1 MTAAIATLLA
11 IPLALGFIT
20 FFSPIPRLSQA
31 LTVLGGLAS
40 LVLAGSLIGIG
51 NGRVS
56 ALGGLLYADSLS
68 VVLLVAVSL
77 VYATS
82 ALFAVGY
89 LRGEED
95 KPDFPRYARNF
106 HALLNF
112 FAFTMLLVPATDNLG
127 LMWVAVE
134 LTTIVSALMVA
145 LEGTGAALE
154 AAWKYI
160 LIASAGLALA
170 LIGVVLFYASGTGA
184 LGDAYEPNWTRLV
197 SASGELE
204 GATVRLA
211 FVFALI
217 GFGTKA
223 GLVPMHTW
231 LPDAHSEGPTPVSAL
246 LSGALLADAM
256 YAVFRFYGITV
267 GAVGPEFPRTLLFIF
282 GISSLLLAGFFVLI
296 QRDFKRLLA
305 YSSIEHMGI
314 LAVGAALGTP
324 LALYGTALHIL
335 THAAT
340 KSLAFFGAGSI
351 LRKLGTKE
359 TAGARGLIHVVP
371 ATAVLFLA
379 AILALSGIP
388 PFGVFRSEFLILA
401 GGFSAGGI
409 LLLPAILLLVL
420 VNLAFLGLFGYA
432 NRMVLGAPP
441 EGVKRGEASKW
452 MVAAMALDFVFVLG
466 LGLWA
471 PGPLSELLQSAA
483 VVIVGEGL

>member
-1 MTAAIATLLA
+1 MTAVLVSLLVV
-11 IPLALGFIT
+11 PLVLGIVT
-20 FFSPIPRLSQA
+20 YLSPSPRLSRA
-31 LTVLGGLAS
+31 LTVTGGTATLALAAS
-40 LVLAGSLIGIG
+40 LVGLGD
-51 NGRVS
+51 GRIS
-56 ALGGLLYADSLS
+56 TLGGFLYADSLS
-68 VVLLVAVSL
+68 VVLILAVAL

-82 ALFAVGY
+82 AVFAVGY
-89 LRGEED
+89 LRNGESA
-95 KPDFPRYARNF
+95 PDFPRYARNF
-106 HALLNF
+106 YALLNL
-112 FAFTMLLVPATDNLG
+112 FAFTMLLVPATDNLA

-170 LIGVVLFYASGTGA
+170 LLGVVLLYASGTGA
-184 LGDAYEPNWTRLV
+184 LGSSYEPNWSTLL
-197 SASGELE
+197 SASESLRGD
-204 GATVRLA
+204 TVRLA

-267 GAVGPEFPRTLLFIF
+267 RSVGPEFPRTLLFIF
-282 GISSLLLAGFFVLI
+282 GIASLVLAGFFVLI

-314 LAVGAALGTP
+314 LAVGAAFGTP
-324 LALYGTALHIL
+324 LALYGVALHVL

-340 KSLAFFGAGSI
+340 KSMAFFGAGSI
-351 LRKLGTKE
+351 LRKLGTRE
-359 TAGARGLIHVVP
+359 TAKVSGLIHVVP
-371 ATAVLFLA
+371 ATAVLFLIA
-379 AILALSGIP
+379 GLAISGLP

-401 GGFSAGGI
+401 GGFSAGGA
-409 LLLPAILLLVL
+409 LLVPTALLLVL

-432 NRMVLGAPP
+432 NSMVLGEPP
-441 EGVKRGEASKW
+441 ENVKPGEASRW
-452 MVAAMALDFVFVLG
+452 MVAAMLVALVFVLG
-466 LGLWA
+466 LGVWV
-471 PGPLSELLQSAA
+471 PGPLSTTLRGAA
-483 VVIVGEGL
+483 SIIVGGR